1 MNNGQSSTSNGLDP
15 ERVKEELESVEL
27 DEEEE
32 EEEEEEI
39 SSTTAQR
46 LFQDVMTDINV
57 EMAELQHEIEL
68 FTPEEQAW
76 INDQAVINLKDVQK
90 TVAFARRKDMEHTTK
105 YQKMLLEQK
114 RKALKTFKKRLEQ
127 NTRYN
132 PGRVAKSRAA
142 ETTYPSDDEIEVLH
156 EKVVKKKK
164 SKKK

>member
-1 MNNGQSSTSNGLDP
+1 MNNGQSSTSNGFDP
-15 ERVKEELESVEL
+15 KRIKEEMESEKS
-27 DEEEE
+27 DG
-32 EEEEEEI
+32 EEI
-39 SSTTAQR
+39 SSATAQR
-46 LFQDVMTDINV
+46 LFQDVMADINV

-90 TVAFARRKDMEHTTK
+90 TVAFARRKDMEHTTNTQNTISE

-142 ETTYPSDDEIEVLH
+142 ETAYPSDDEIEVLH